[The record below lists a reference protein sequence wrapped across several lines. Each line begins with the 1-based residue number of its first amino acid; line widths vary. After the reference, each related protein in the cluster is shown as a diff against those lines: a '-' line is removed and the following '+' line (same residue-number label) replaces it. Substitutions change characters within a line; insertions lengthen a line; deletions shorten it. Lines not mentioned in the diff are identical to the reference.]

1 MRFAEPT
8 WIWALAAPLVMGMLI
23 TVAMLRQRAA
33 VRAFVGAALAPILA
47 ANIPWLRR
55 IARGLLVVL
64 AATALSLSLARPQ
77 WDPEESIVE
86 RKGRDIAFVVDV
98 SRSMLARDL
107 APDRLGRARIWIQD
121 LVGNL
126 GGDRVALVA
135 FAGTSVVK
143 CPLTLD
149 HAFFRLALE
158 ELDTDAVSRGGTLI
172 GDAIRHTVSD
182 VFHADEDGEAAFG
195 EEIRH
200 RDIILITDGEDHES
214 FPVEAAKFA
223 GQHGV
228 RIIALGLGSAGEGA
242 PVPGVEF
249 NEQMVV
255 SRLDTETLTQVAA
268 STPGGVFLNVGTGNI
283 DLESVYADLIST
295 AQRHDL
301 GATTQLK
308 YREGFQAFIAAALLL
323 LLLEALI
330 GDGKKS
336 AQADRAR
343 PGDPAGVRAAV

>member
-1 MRFAEPT
+1 
-8 WIWALAAPLVMGMLI
+8 
-23 TVAMLRQRAA
+23 
-33 VRAFVGAALAPILA
+33 
-47 ANIPWLRR
+47 
-55 IARGLLVVL
+55 
-64 AATALSLSLARPQ
+64 
-77 WDPEESIVE
+77 
-86 RKGRDIAFVVDV
+86 
-98 SRSMLARDL
+98 
-107 APDRLGRARIWIQD
+107 
-121 LVGNL
+121 
-126 GGDRVALVA
+126 VALVA